1 MSLNIGDVLAEIESA
16 GGDPGKLFLILTH
29 YRTEAFTQSRE
40 DTLKEMIPL
49 VCGSCLIGK
58 APLRNEVG
66 KWRHVAGGVS
76 WACQSD
82 PILKKLAD
90 LIGVKPTSPDAD
102 AGQTPRATAHP

>member
-1 MSLNIGDVLAEIESA
+1 MSLNIGDVLAEIEGA

-58 APLRNEVG
+58 SPLRNEGG

-76 WACQSD
+76 WACQAD
-82 PILKKLAD
+82 PILKELEV
-90 LIGVKPTSPDAD
+90 LMGVKPTSHDAD
-102 AGQTPRATAHP
+102 AGQTRQATTHP